1 MAGEFGAYIN
11 KKRKGRGPGG
21 SDILLRDLAEAM
33 GNMSVSYL
41 SDIIK
46 GRRNPPDKKILEIIA
61 EVLKLDADEKDEM
74 FDLAGR
80 ERNEAAPNLPEYIMD
95 ENIPHVRTAL
105 HKAKKRSQRSPC
117 LFQQDQMRRMLL
129 VRPKGL
135 AFQQQIP

>member
-11 KKRKGRGPGG
+11 EKRKGRGPGG

-46 GRRNPPDKKILEIIA
+46 GRRNPPDKKLLDIIA
-61 EVLKLDADEKDEM
+61 DVLKLDVDEKDEM

-80 ERNEAAPNLPEYIMD
+80 ERDEAAPDLPELILYVS
-95 ENIPHVRTAL
+95 IPHVRTAL
-105 HKAKKRSQRSPC
+105 RKAKK
-117 LFQQDQMRRMLL
+117 
-129 VRPKGL
+129 KGL
-135 AFQQQIP
+135 GDEFWKMINDEIDKKG

>member
-46 GRRNPPDKKILEIIA
+46 GRRNPPDKKL
-61 EVLKLDADEKDEM
+61 LDGI
-74 FDLAGR
+74 F
-80 ERNEAAPNLPEYIMD
+80 
-95 ENIPHVRTAL
+95 IPQETPARCSGDGCVHP
-105 HKAKKRSQRSPC
+105 SPP
-117 LFQQDQMRRMLL
+117 
-129 VRPKGL
+129 V
-135 AFQQQIP
+135 

>member
-11 KKRKGRGPGG
+11 EKRKGRDPDG

-46 GRRNPPDKKILEIIA
+46 GRRNPPDKKLLEIIA

-80 ERNEAAPNLPEYIMD
+80 ERDETAPDLPEYIMD

-105 HKAKKRSQRSPC
+105 RKAKK
-117 LFQQDQMRRMLL
+117 
-129 VRPKGL
+129 KGL
-135 AFQQQIP
+135 GDEFWKMINDEIDKKE